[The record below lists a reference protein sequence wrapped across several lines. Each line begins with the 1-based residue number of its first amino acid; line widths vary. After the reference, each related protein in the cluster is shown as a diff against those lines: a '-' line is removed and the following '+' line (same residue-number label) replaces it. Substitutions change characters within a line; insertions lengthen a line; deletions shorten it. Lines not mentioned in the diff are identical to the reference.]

1 MVVFPILATLVA
13 LGCAVAV
20 ALDYSRRPKPDKV
33 AWLLAFIMFAG
44 AAGLEVGGAL
54 AHWTPLMARAYYA
67 LGAVLVVGYL
77 GLGELYLL
85 FPARRG
91 LVDKLAGGLVALSAL
106 GVALVYRAPLDAD
119 VAERGWHALRPGGAL
134 LAVTIGFNTVGTLVL
149 VDGLLYSAWRFRGQA
164 QLRNRTLGCLLIAVG
179 TLAVA
184 SGGTL
189 TRLGSDQFLYIAM
202 AFGVALI
209 FAGYVK
215 AKQPYVARQP
225 AAVPDATHIAV
236 SATPASPIVA
246 TPALASAPANGVPA
260 QQPAPASVNATFVRV
275 GAAGDLVIPP
285 DAARRLGLQAG
296 DLAAIVETP
305 DGLLVATRAT
315 FADEL
320 LDQIATQLADGA
332 AGAETEPPVSVLR
345 GRRSS

>member
-1 MVVFPILATLVA
+1 MVVFPLIATLVA

-33 AWLLAFIMFAG
+33 AWLLAFVMFAG

-85 FPARRG
+85 FPARRA
-91 LVDKLAGGLVALSAL
+91 LVDRLAGGLVALSAL
-106 GVALVYRAPLDAD
+106 GVSLVYRAPLDAD

-149 VDGLLYSAWRFRGQA
+149 VGGLLYSAWRFRGQA
-164 QLRNRTLGCLLIAVG
+164 PLRNRTLGCLLIALG

-225 AAVPDATHIAV
+225 AAAPSAPPVVASVAATPPVVPAPMPT
-236 SATPASPIVA
+236 SAPASP
-246 TPALASAPANGVPA
+246 APAQLPSPA
-260 QQPAPASVNATFVRV
+260 AVNATFVRV
-275 GAAGDLVIPP
+275 GAAGELVIPP
-285 DAARRLGLQAG
+285 DTARRLGLQAG

-305 DGLLVATRAT
+305 DGLLVATRST
-315 FADEL
+315 FAGKL

-332 AGAETEPPVSVLR
+332 TGAEAQPPVSVLR

>member
-1 MVVFPILATLVA
+1 MVVFPLIATLVA

-33 AWLLAFIMFAG
+33 AWLIAFIMFAG

-77 GLGELYLL
+77 GLGELYLI
-85 FPARRG
+85 FPARRA
-91 LVDKLAGGLVALSAL
+91 LVDRLAGGLVALSAL
-106 GVALVYRAPLDAD
+106 GISLVYRAPLDAD
-119 VAERGWHALRPGGAL
+119 VAERGWHALQPGGAL
-134 LAVTIGFNTVGTLVL
+134 LAVTIGINTVGTLVL
-149 VDGLLYSAWRFRGQA
+149 VGGLLYSAWRFRGQA
-164 QLRNRTLGCLLIAVG
+164 PLRNRTLGCLLIALG

-209 FAGYVK
+209 FAGYAK
-215 AKQPYVARQP
+215 AKQPYAARQP
-225 AAVPDATHIAV
+225 AAAP
-236 SATPASPIVA
+236 
-246 TPALASAPANGVPA
+246 SAPPVAASVTAAPPTMPTPTVAPTSPAPA
-260 QQPAPASVNATFVRV
+260 QLPAPASINATFVRV
-275 GAAGDLVIPP
+275 GAAGELVIPP

-305 DGLLVATRAT
+305 DGLVVATRAT
-315 FADEL
+315 FADKL

-332 AGAETEPPVSVLR
+332 AGGETEPPVSVLR